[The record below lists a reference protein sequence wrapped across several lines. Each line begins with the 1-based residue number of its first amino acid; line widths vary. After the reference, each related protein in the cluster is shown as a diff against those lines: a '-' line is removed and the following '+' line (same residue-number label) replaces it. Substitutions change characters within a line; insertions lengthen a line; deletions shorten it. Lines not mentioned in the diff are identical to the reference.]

1 MTLLGDRVHDA
12 SMLDLFAG
20 SGAVGLEALSRG
32 AATCDFVENNP
43 AALHSLKANVATLR
57 ARQRTRIF
65 DQDAIPFV
73 ARIDKIAYDIA
84 FADPP
89 YESKKL
95 DRIVA
100 AWLRQPFSAVL
111 LVEHAQDHPL
121 PAKGTRRRMGDSAVT
136 LLAATA
142 IR

>member
-43 AALHSLKANVATLR
+43 AALR

-65 DQDAIPFV
+65 DRDAIVFV

-95 DRIVA
+95 DRIVED
-100 AWLRQPFSAVL
+100 WLKQPFSAVL

-121 PAKGTRRRMGDSAVT
+121 PAKGTRRRLGDSAVT
-136 LLAATA
+136 LLAAPA
-142 IR
+142 LR